1 MKFRFW
7 IFATLLA
14 LASIGI
20 GVFILVSIK
29 SEEEKQ
35 LRESLVRLTA
45 ALEQPISIHEL
56 RNLYLDVVTK
66 ERLADAKL
74 TKKKKDA
81 VDVAIR
87 KVRAT
92 IDIWRTKIECNGYF
106 ELCIYK
112 ITDVLKELSFSQ
124 SNDDVDEI
132 SKTFDEEHTKDIV
145 SRCLTIS
152 MTSLVVAEKT
162 LSDK

>member
-1 MKFRFW
+1 MKFWFW

-20 GVFILVSIK
+20 GVFIQVPIK

-35 LRESLVRLTA
+35 LHESIVRLTA
-45 ALEQPISIHEL
+45 ALEQPISINEL
-56 RNLYLDVVTK
+56 RSLYLDVVTK

-74 TKKKKDA
+74 TKKKKDE
-81 VDVAIR
+81 VNEAIR
-87 KVRAT
+87 KVLST

-106 ELCIYK
+106 EVCIYK
-112 ITDVLKELSFSQ
+112 VAEALKELSFIQ
-124 SNDDVDEI
+124 SNDRVDKI
-132 SKTFDEEHTKDIV
+132 SKEFDEEHTKDIV

-152 MTSLVVAEKT
+152 MVSLAVAETT